1 MRNYLIILLAFFVCT
16 NINAQVKKTVS
27 KQQKAELLIERFMK
41 ENLNDFKSYEPIGYS
56 KIDTLKSEFPCTEL
70 GIVTLSL
77 ANLALSY
84 HEESSNEINFSSYS
98 TQRERLIPI
107 AKEILGEYKKF
118 TVSYPKIGLGWTITH
133 KCRSKNNRGNL
144 MLGNWIFGFDKE
156 IENIIYIKSDFPE
169 GDKHISTDFLLKQLE
184 LIDPTHNIQNMIRDY
199 TKKLAQIKNALYL

>member
-84 HEESSNEINFSSYS
+84 HEESSIEIYFS
-98 TQRERLIPI
+98 
-107 AKEILGEYKKF
+107 F
-118 TVSYPKIGLGWTITH
+118 GL
-133 KCRSKNNRGNL
+133 
-144 MLGNWIFGFDKE
+144 DKE
-156 IENIIYIKSDFPE
+156 IENIIYIKSDYPE

>member
-107 AKEILGEYKKF
+107 AKEILGEYK
-118 TVSYPKIGLGWTITH
+118 S
-133 KCRSKNNRGNL
+133 
-144 MLGNWIFGFDKE
+144 
-156 IENIIYIKSDFPE
+156 
-169 GDKHISTDFLLKQLE
+169 LLLVIQRLE
-184 LIDPTHNIQNMIRDY
+184 
-199 TKKLAQIKNALYL
+199 

>member
-1 MRNYLIILLAFFVCT
+1 MLEVHAILQRQRCNENITKKTGTLSDAYCT

-98 TQRERLIPI
+98 TQRERLIP
-107 AKEILGEYKKF
+107 
-118 TVSYPKIGLGWTITH
+118 
-133 KCRSKNNRGNL
+133 
-144 MLGNWIFGFDKE
+144 
-156 IENIIYIKSDFPE
+156 
-169 GDKHISTDFLLKQLE
+169 
-184 LIDPTHNIQNMIRDY
+184 
-199 TKKLAQIKNALYL
+199 